1 MIDEK
6 IKNKLVL
13 ALDVEEIEEAKNLV
27 DELSPYIGT
36 FKVGLQLFCGYGL
49 EIVNYIKE
57 SNSYQN
63 YLKAKELLNKDEK
76 LKEKFKSIKKYQQ
89 EIVKNP
95 NKKKELEKKIQECLD
110 ELNKSPLYTEYLGYL
125 EEVNNMLNIFENKL
139 NKYFYDLFN

>member
-1 MIDEK
+1 MVRLL
-6 IKNKLVL
+6 NKELNDK
-13 ALDVEEIEEAKNLV
+13 LDN
-27 DELSPYIGT
+27 
-36 FKVGLQLFCGYGL
+36 
-49 EIVNYIKE
+49 IVNYIKE

-76 LKEKFKSIKKYQQ
+76 LKEKFKSIKKYQK

-95 NKKKELEKKIQECLD
+95 SKKKELEKKIQECLD